1 MFHKKG
7 KFMLKKL
14 FLSAAIVAL
23 VFTACDSD
31 SSTSPKNDEQPKDNV
46 SEQSGS
52 INGDG
57 ADNTVV
63 QTNPVSA
70 NTSTEVPCSVE
81 KLSANSF
88 VIKMKEDDAK
98 TTITTTI
105 AGGQTE
111 NDYVIEFNESVS
123 MTIIQSLCEST
134 KSLMPILALTALW
147 NLLKKSV
154 KR

>member
-88 VIKMKEDDAK
+88 VIKMK
-98 TTITTTI
+98 
-105 AGGQTE
+105 
-111 NDYVIEFNESVS
+111 
-123 MTIIQSLCEST
+123 
-134 KSLMPILALTALW
+134 
-147 NLLKKSV
+147 
-154 KR
+154 

>member
-31 SSTSPKNDEQPKDNV
+31 SSTSPKNDEQPKDNG

-81 KLSANSF
+81 
-88 VIKMKEDDAK
+88 
-98 TTITTTI
+98 
-105 AGGQTE
+105 
-111 NDYVIEFNESVS
+111 
-123 MTIIQSLCEST
+123 
-134 KSLMPILALTALW
+134 
-147 NLLKKSV
+147 
-154 KR
+154 